1 MAPTRRPRQRPQTA
15 SELHRAWL
23 ELVETDG
30 PFLAIPPLKRVWP
43 QGMPALTADR
53 LDALRTAKPGFDH
66 AWEALD
72 LDPHDSVLQDKYRSA
87 RDEWVQAV
95 LRDVVGWRDAL
106 VWGPDCAAGV
116 LAHSPDRRVTVAP
129 DAALRGPDGIGALV
143 LLVDCC
149 DSLHDTGTD
158 GWAATPIDRVEA
170 LLRTAGVPIGIVT
183 DGRWWALV
191 CARPDAMVASGV
203 VDALTWVEEPLARD
217 ALLTVIGRL
226 YIVGG
231 DPDERL
237 PKLFEKSVA
246 EAEEITEA
254 LGVQVRHAVEGLVQ
268 AFAETAAEARRRG
281 QPDPLPANPHD
292 AYSAAVT
299 VLMRVVFL
307 LFAEE
312 RALLPQGQLFQE
324 GYGISGE
331 LDALE
336 RRRLAEGE
344 ESLDSTF
351 LGWHRLLATSQAIY
365 HGASFENM
373 RMPAYGGSLFDLA
386 RYPFLTATAGNGT
399 LALPVSDLVML
410 HVLRAVQVAQL
421 TGGDARRISFREV
434 DVEQIGYIYEG
445 LIGYTCI
452 RVTGDPQLGLRGTA
466 GTEPEIPLAV
476 LEDLAAHHA
485 TPAGLAAA
493 IIAWVKETQPAAKAP
508 TPGTLA
514 KLLATPVS
522 EDDDRQLRAVTA
534 GDDRLRARLRRWAP
548 ILRHDLRDRPMVVL
562 HGGLLVAE
570 TASRRNAGAHYTP
583 KRLADEVVRH
593 ALEPLCYYPGPHQTP
608 DESAWRLR
616 GSDEILALKVAD
628 IAVGSGAFL
637 VAAARYLADRLV
649 EAWRDED
656 PSYQDRR
663 DLHQH
668 AIREVVARCLYG
680 ADINAMA
687 VEMCKLSLWLVS
699 LDRDL
704 PFSFVDDKIL
714 HGNSLL
720 GLTELHPLRALHI
733 DPPPHFQPRLI
744 GVDMDDVLARA
755 KGIRRELASEVREYD
770 PQRSTSAKRRQ
781 LRRQH
786 ELTTQLAKIADGVVA
801 TGLRFGGK
809 PGRALDEAYENL
821 SEAVRLAYP
830 LDGSTAERGMLD
842 DVIQAGLTPT
852 VPTDYDRWQTLHWV
866 LETPDIVMDHGGF
879 DAIVGNPPFLGGS
892 KLTGTMGTN
901 VRDWMVHRLA
911 GGTRGNADLVA
922 YFLLRALTLLRSTG
936 TLGLIATNTVAQGDT
951 REIGLDQAVKKGL
964 TLTRSVQSASWP
976 AASANLEYAAIW
988 ATRNAVADRA
998 ARIADGVMVPRIST
1012 LLEASGRVDEH
1023 PRRLKENDNVA
1034 FSGCK
1039 VTGSGFILEPS
1050 EARNWISEDAR
1061 YWEVLFP
1068 YLNGEDLN
1076 SHPDCSASRWVID
1089 FNDWPEERA
1098 ASYIKPFERIYR
1110 RVRPERS
1117 KSTTAVGMQQY
1128 WWLFE
1133 RSRPEMRAAI
1143 SGLSEVLAIT
1153 RHSVAVMPVRIRNN
1167 AVMSSAMIVFATDAF
1182 EDQAVLS
1189 SNLHQVWAITYGSTL
1204 ETRVRY
1210 TPSDV
1215 FETFP
1220 RPAPTD
1226 LLSEVGETLDRQRR
1240 EIMLRRRLGLTK
1252 LYNLLN
1258 DAEIPDRDD
1267 PDVARLREIHV
1278 SLDEAVMDAYGWG
1291 DVVLG
1296 HGFHSC
1302 RQMVRWTVSPA
1313 ARVEILDRLL
1323 AENLRRFAAQGG
1335 PVKKA
1340 SRGRRAVVAEEQG
1353 TLL

>member
-106 VWGPDCAAGV
+106 VWGPNCAAGV

-217 ALLTVIGRL
+217 ALLTVIGRQ

-351 LGWHRLLATSQAIY
+351 LGWHRLLATSQALY

-373 RMPAYGGSLFDLA
+373 RMPAYGGSLFDPA
-386 RYPFLTATAGNGT
+386 RYPFLTAATSNGT

-410 HVLRAVQVAQL
+410 HMLRAVQVAQL

-466 GTEPEIPLAV
+466 GTEPEIPLTV
-476 LEDLAAHHA
+476 LEGLAAHHA

-493 IIAWVKETQPAAKAP
+493 ILAWVKETQPAAKAP

-562 HGGLLVAE
+562 HGGLLVTE

-608 DESAWRLR
+608 DENAWRLR

-656 PSYQDRR
+656 PSYHDRR

-720 GLTELHPLRALHI
+720 GLTDPRQLRALRI
-733 DPPPHFQPRLI
+733 DPPQHFQPRLV
-744 GVDMDDVLARA
+744 GVDMDDVLTRA
-755 KGIRRELASEVREYD
+755 KDIRRELASEVREYD
-770 PQRSTSAKRRQ
+770 PQRSAAAKRRQ
-781 LRRQH
+781 LNRQH
-786 ELTTQLAKIADGVVA
+786 KLTAQLSKIADA
-801 TGLRFGGK
+801 IIAAGLRIGGK
-809 PGRALDEAYENL
+809 PGRALDEAYDDL
-821 SEAVRLAYP
+821 AEAVRLAYSAGSMP
-830 LDGSTAERGMLD
+830 KPGKLDNIIE
-842 DVIQAGLTPT
+842 AGLTPT
-852 VPTDYDRWQTLHWV
+852 VPTDYDRWRPLHWI
-866 LETPDIVMDHGGF
+866 LEVPDVVVDHGGF
-879 DAIVGNPPFLGGS
+879 DAIVGNPPYLGG
-892 KLTGTMGTN
+892 KKITGTVGTN
-901 VRDWMVHRLA
+901 VRDWLVHQLA
-911 GGTRGNADLVA
+911 GGKTGNADLVA
-922 YFLLRALTLLRSTG
+922 YFLLRAFGLLRPTG

-951 REIGLDQAVKKGL
+951 REVGLDQVAEHGL
-964 TLTRSVQSASWP
+964 TLTRAVRSRSWP
-976 AASANLEYAAIW
+976 AASANLEYAALW
-988 ATRNAVADRA
+988 GSRGLVTDA
-998 ARIADGVMVPRIST
+998 AHRIADDVVVPRIST
-1012 LLEASGRVDEH
+1012 LLEPFGQVDGI
-1023 PRRLKENDNVA
+1023 PRRLVEDEGIA
-1034 FSGCK
+1034 FQGCI
-1039 VTGSGFILEPS
+1039 VLGMGFVLEPA
-1050 EARNWISEDAR
+1050 EAREWLAEDAR
-1061 YWEVLFP
+1061 SHDVLFP

-1076 SHPDCSASRWVID
+1076 SRPDCSPSRWVID
-1089 FNDWPEERA
+1089 FNARSVDESKRYARAFARVVEE
-1098 ASYIKPFERIYR
+1098 
-1110 RVRPERS
+1110 VRPERTRVNRKVLRDRWWQYADKRPALRQAIARLDEVLVIALVS
-1117 KSTTAVGMQQY
+1117 KS
-1128 WWLFE
+1128 
-1133 RSRPEMRAAI
+1133 
-1143 SGLSEVLAIT
+1143 
-1153 RHSVAVMPVRIRNN
+1153 VMPVRVPTGQVFSH
-1167 AVMSSAMIVFATDAF
+1167 ALGVFATDSF
-1182 EDQAVLS
+1182 GDQAVLS
-1189 SNLHQVWAITYGSTL
+1189 SSLHQVWAISYGSTL

-1220 RPAPTD
+1220 RPMLTD
-1226 LLSEVGETLDRQRR
+1226 RLSEVGETLDRERR
-1240 EIMLRRRLGLTK
+1240 EIMLRRQLGLTK
-1252 LYNLLN
+1252 LYNLVN
-1258 DAEIPDRDD
+1258 DAELRDGDD

-1278 SLDEAVMDAYGWG
+1278 ELDEAVMNAYGWG
-1291 DVVLG
+1291 DVALG
-1296 HGFHSC
+1296 HGFHPY

-1323 AENLRRFAAQGG
+1323 AENLRRFAAQGE

-1340 SRGRRAVVAEEQG
+1340 GRGRRAVVADEQV